1 MAELMKYNLGNPNS
15 PKFNLFG
22 YALLVSG
29 VIFIG
34 LSYYSLD
41 FTALGVVALIFG
53 GVVVTSKDGVIID
66 MQKRKIKS
74 YTSFYMYKYGTW
86 ENLRNYGSVSVLV
99 SHRVWKI
106 KHLSSKHSDVT
117 PREFLVC
124 LLGKSHR
131 KKQNIGRFSAQAEAL
146 KFAKEIATTLNLPIE
161 RYQQQQ
167 FN

>member
-1 MAELMKYNLGNPNS
+1 MPELLKYNLGNPNS

-29 VIFIG
+29 IIFLG
-34 LSYYSLD
+34 LGYFSLD
-41 FTALGVVALIFG
+41 FIGLGVVAIVFG
-53 GVVVTSKDGVIID
+53 GVVVTSKDGVLID
-66 MQKRKIKS
+66 MQKRKIKG

-99 SHRVWKI
+99 SHRVWKL
-106 KHLSSKHSDVT
+106 KYLSAKYSDVT

-124 LLGKSHR
+124 LLGKSYR
-131 KKQNIGRFSAQAEAL
+131 KKQNVARFDSQAEAL
-146 KFAKEIATTLNLPIE
+146 AFAKEVAKALNLPIE
-161 RYQQQQ
+161 RYKQQR